1 MLKGL
6 LMKRGGLRIEI
17 TNSVMLSLPRDK
29 HRFCLQH
36 HHHYLILNAYMLRSC
51 KKKEEAGVVNIE
63 IYAALGQAP
72 KDMPASG
79 QALKDGCK

>member
-1 MLKGL
+1 ML
-6 LMKRGGLRIEI
+6 M
-17 TNSVMLSLPRDK
+17 P
-29 HRFCLQH
+29 
-36 HHHYLILNAYMLRSC
+36 C

-63 IYAALGQAP
+63 IYAPLGQAP

>member
-1 MLKGL
+1 M
-6 LMKRGGLRIEI
+6 
-17 TNSVMLSLPRDK
+17 P
-29 HRFCLQH
+29 
-36 HHHYLILNAYMLRSC
+36 C

-63 IYAALGQAP
+63 IYAPLEIYDIYAPLGQAP

>member
-1 MLKGL
+1 ME
-6 LMKRGGLRIEI
+6 RHRRRPCIEI
-17 TNSVMLSLPRDK
+17 ANFVMLFLLAKDK
-29 HRFCLQH
+29 HRKFAKSLKCYRIFVNSST
-36 HHHYLILNAYMLRSC
+36 YLPCN
-51 KKKEEAGVVNIE
+51 KKEEAGVVNIE